1 MAAFGIVVLI
11 LAGLTPQNT
20 FAQSAINGVYNSA
33 SDGALKGVLG
43 AYKNTEVATA
53 EVGVIRELY
62 VKPGDYVQAGQKL
75 ARLDDEQQRMLVNE
89 AEVDFATQGML
100 ESARSEVAFN
110 QARYDKTLSLAM
122 GGKAS
127 KAELERDE
135 LELRIA
141 TAKLHAQEDAKKIS
155 KARLD
160 KAIMQFNNRTVVAPH
175 SGYVVEIVHDVG
187 EYVAGNAPAVVKLL
201 DTSTMRARFF
211 LTEELAAKM
220 RPLKTVDVRL
230 ANNTVLPGEVEFVS
244 PIADPESNVTEM
256 TVLVQNVN
264 GDIRSSACDLIR
276 P

>member
-11 LAGLTPQNT
+11 LAGTIQNNT
-20 FAQSAINGVYNSA
+20 FAQSAINGAYGSA
-33 SDGALKGVLG
+33 GDGALKGVLG

-53 EVGVIRELY
+53 EVGVIRELF
-62 VKPGDYVQAGQKL
+62 VKPGDYVEAGQKL
-75 ARLDDEQQRMLVNE
+75 ARLDDDQQRMLVNE
-89 AEVDFATQGML
+89 AEIDLATQGML

-122 GGKAS
+122 NGKAS

-141 TAKLHAQEDAKKIS
+141 AAKLHAQEDAKKIS
-155 KARLD
+155 QARLD
-160 KAIMQFNNRTVVAPH
+160 KALTQFNNRTVVAPH
-175 SGYVVEIVHDVG
+175 SGYVVEIMHDVG
-187 EYVAGNAPAVVKLL
+187 EYVAGNGPAVVRLL

-211 LTEELAAKM
+211 LTGELAAKM
-220 RPLKTVDVRL
+220 RSIKTVDVRL
-230 ANNTVLPGEVEFVS
+230 ANNIVLQGEIEFVS
-244 PIADPESNVTEM
+244 PVADPESDLTEM
-256 TVLVQNVN
+256 TVLVKNVN